1 MDYSVSE
8 RISMI
13 SESGKCLSG
22 NRKRIFFLQEE
33 NEIINNDT
41 NEINDNTLFIVLI
54 FNMLLWLYYVIN
66 NQFQLLC
73 FSSQI
78 KISVF
83 FIA

>member
-1 MDYSVSE
+1 MSF
-8 RISMI
+8 
-13 SESGKCLSG
+13 
-22 NRKRIFFLQEE
+22 RKQKKNLLFLQEE